1 MSELNLDTKARQTTI
16 HEKGFRLAD
25 ANRIVDEGPNL
36 PRGIRNFGKIKLGP
50 STLDDA
56 TLELGSFR
64 PKLYP
69 HFSKNYILKCLHDND
84 IPKLIQISEEFYRMN
99 GIYSRVCNSIATL
112 YRYDWY
118 VSPEIYDEKVK
129 EDKVI
134 DELTT
139 ILRFLDDSNIAY
151 NCEKIA
157 RNVIV
162 RGAYYGYIIDSKEAC
177 VLQELPLRYCRSRFN
192 VNGRPVVEFDMRY
205 FDDMWQNLEV
215 RTRILNMFPAEFK
228 KGYLLFK

>member
-1 MSELNLDTKARQTTI
+1 MS
-16 HEKGFRLAD
+16 
-25 ANRIVDEGPNL
+25 
-36 PRGIRNFGKIKLGP
+36 
-50 STLDDA
+50 
-56 TLELGSFR
+56 
-64 PKLYP
+64 
-69 HFSKNYILKCLHDND
+69 
-84 IPKLIQISEEFYRMN
+84 

-118 VSPEIYDEKVK
+118 VAPEVYDEKVK

-134 DELTT
+134 DELVK
-139 ILRFLDDSNIAY
+139 ILRFLDDSSIAAT
-151 NCEKIA
+151 CEKIA

-205 FDDMWQNLEV
+205 FDDMW
-215 RTRILNMFPAEFK
+215 
-228 KGYLLFK
+228 